1 MESKEV
7 HISSMVVLASPAGL
21 QTVKDSIA
29 RLPGAEIHAESEHG
43 KLVVVVESD
52 NQSYITDIIDQINGF
67 RHVLNTALVYHQI
80 EPLDP
85 QGSEQ
90 S

>member
-1 MESKEV
+1 MKSKEV
-7 HISSMVVLASPAGL
+7 HISSMVVHASPVGL

-29 RLPGAEIHAESEHG
+29 RLPGVEIHAESDLG

-52 NQSYITDIIDQINGF
+52 SQSYITDIIDQINGF

-85 QGSEQ
+85 PGSEQ